1 MNSPNT
7 NRTAHSKA
15 ECCTESKCESGL
27 RNNYFEG
34 KRLTADS
41 FRVEQKY
48 LVERR
53 HLLNRAIHG
62 WGVVYGYG
70 ITAVPP
76 DDPDPGFACRL
87 KIRGGLA
94 LDKCGRELLQT
105 GKAIKVDD
113 ELIVLDKESRRLD
126 QKDRQAAFAEAG
138 PRACW
143 LLSVH
148 YAEQYTGAVTVQ
160 DSCHCEH
167 HEWDHTCETVR
178 YSLRRIPCEQCC
190 ESFDCELDCRCAK
203 CCEKSPDSKHRDP
216 SRDPDYRARQAD
228 HNYRRGHTDVETPH
242 RRGGCRCLCE
252 YLTHLDV
259 DAECGSLCEIEETCA
274 RVRVDLRNGVP
285 LACVKIVPDDC
296 DSWVFGLDVEDC
308 GPRRLV
314 KRNDL
319 LFDLIRGCDLTR
331 IKEIGWAP
339 WHRREAPVPFD
350 DFSDALGGDN
360 HGQAAYV
367 TRDFWVEFSRPVRE
381 DTVRPDCF
389 AMTVMSAEREGGW
402 WQTFRVPIIGVET
415 ADFPP
420 EADDPPDHVRGARIV
435 VDGAWVED
443 AVRGRRSLF
452 LGSETRIEFE
462 VRGDFIVDC
471 NGQTVDANAVGLSP
485 SPTGNG
491 KPGDSFISTFT
502 VAPAREVP
510 ARKIPYD
517 SGDPEKESRHEQY

>member
-7 NRTAHSKA
+7 NKTTQHTKG

-48 LVERR
+48 QLDRR

-76 DDPDPGFACRL
+76 DDPKHEFACRL
-87 KIRGGLA
+87 KMHGGLA
-94 LDKCGRELLQT
+94 LDKCGRELLET
-105 GKAIKVDD
+105 GRSIKVDD
-113 ELIVLDKESRRLD
+113 ELIILNADLRNLD
-126 QKDRQAAFAEAG
+126 QEKRDAALSSAG
-138 PRACW
+138 PEACW

-148 YAEQYTGAVTVQ
+148 YAEQYTGPVTVP

-167 HEWDHTCETVR
+167 HEWDKTCETVR
-178 YSLRRIPCEQCC
+178 YSLRRIPCEECC
-190 ESFDCELDCRCAK
+190 NSFDCELNCKCAK
-203 CCEKSPDSKHRDP
+203 CCDKHSGP
-216 SRDPDYRARQAD
+216 
-228 HNYRRGHTDVETPH
+228 NYIATALNPNPLPH
-242 RRGGCRCLCE
+242 PNPHPGNREVDTTHPRGGCRCVCE
-252 YLTHLDV
+252 YVTHLDV
-259 DAECGSLCEIEETCA
+259 DAECGHLCEINESCA

-285 LACVKIVPDDC
+285 LACVQIVRDDC
-296 DSWVFGLDVEDC
+296 DRWTFGIKVEDC

-331 IKEIGWAP
+331 IKKIGWK
-339 WHRREAPVPFD
+339 WHRREEWVPFEE
-350 DFSDALGGDN
+350 FSAALGPENRGE
-360 HGQAAYV
+360 AAYV
-367 TRDFWVEFSRPVRE
+367 TRDFWVEFTRPVRKE
-381 DTVRPDCF
+381 TVRPDCF

-402 WQTFRVPIIGVET
+402 WQTFRVPIIRVDT
-415 ADFPP
+415 VDAANFPTEP
-420 EADDPPDHVRGARIV
+420 DDPPGHVRGARIV
-435 VDGAWVED
+435 VDGSWVED

-491 KPGDSFISTFT
+491 TPGDRFLSTFT
-502 VAPAREVP
+502 VAPARERP
-510 ARKIPYD
+510 NRNA
-517 SGDPEKESRHEQY
+517 DPQKGV

>member
-7 NRTAHSKA
+7 SRTAQHTKG

-48 LVERR
+48 LNERR

-76 DDPDPGFACRL
+76 DDPKHRFACRL

-94 LDKCGRELLQT
+94 LDKCGRELFET
-105 GKAIKVDD
+105 DKSIKVDD
-113 ELIVLDKESRRLD
+113 ELIVLNKEFRNLYKEERRTALS
-126 QKDRQAAFAEAG
+126 EAG

-148 YAEQYTGAVTVQ
+148 YAEQSTGPVTVP
-160 DSCHCEH
+160 DPCDCEH
-167 HEWDHTCETVR
+167 DEWDHTCETVR
-178 YSLRRIPCEQCC
+178 YSVRRIPCEECC
-190 ESFDCELDCRCAK
+190 DSFDCELDCKCTK
-203 CCEKSPDSKHRDP
+203 CCEKSSDP
-216 SRDPDYRARQAD
+216 
-228 HNYRRGHTDVETPH
+228 NYRVPQSDPNYRTQQTDPKHHPGHTDEEKPH
-242 RRGGCRCLCE
+242 RRGGCRCLCD
-252 YLTHLDV
+252 YLTHLPV
-259 DAECGSLCEIEETCA
+259 DADCGPLCEIKETCA

-285 LACVKIVPDDC
+285 LACVHIAPDEC
-296 DSWVFGLDVEDC
+296 DGWAFGLAVEDC

-331 IKEIGWAP
+331 IKEIGWAH
-339 WHRREAPVPFD
+339 WHRREAPVSFE
-350 DFSDALGGDN
+350 DFSDALGPDN
-360 HGQAAYV
+360 QGQAAYV

-402 WQTFRVPIIGVET
+402 WQTFRVPIIGVNT
-415 ADFPP
+415 ANFPTEP
-420 EADDPPDHVRGARIV
+420 DDPPDHVRGARIV
-435 VDGAWVED
+435 VDGSWVED

-491 KPGDSFISTFT
+491 TPGDTFLSTFT

-510 ARKIPYD
+510 ARNVPYR
-517 SGDPEKESRHEQY
+517 SGDPQKGVSS